1 LISREFRWKFISGKN
16 SLMEQGVRIDKWLWA
31 VRVFKT
37 RSLASETCRSGK
49 VRILDQ
55 VVKPSRDLKAG
66 EIITLSVPPITRTLK
81 VVALTG
87 NRVSAKLVPGFM
99 EDLTPETEYQKLK
112 GTKETDFE
120 FRQRGIGRPTK
131 RERRE
136 IEFLKLYLD
145 E

>member
-1 LISREFRWKFISGKN
+1 VK
-16 SLMEQGVRIDKWLWA
+16 
-31 VRVFKT
+31 
-37 RSLASETCRSGK
+37 
-49 VRILDQ
+49 ILDQ
-55 VVKPSRDLKAG
+55 AVKPSHEVKAG
-66 EIITLSVPPITRTLK
+66 EIISVSISPMTRTVK
-81 VVALTG
+81 VLEPLG

-112 GTKETDFE
+112 RDHPLNFE
-120 FRQRGIGRPTK
+120 FRERGIGRPTK